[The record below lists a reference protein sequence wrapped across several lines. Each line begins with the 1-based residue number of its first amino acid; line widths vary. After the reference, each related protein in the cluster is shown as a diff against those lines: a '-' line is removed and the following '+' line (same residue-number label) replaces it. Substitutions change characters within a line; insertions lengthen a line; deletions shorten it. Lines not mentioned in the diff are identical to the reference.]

1 MCWKNSD
8 ITSLG
13 NSAAMHMREMA
24 HLTFPVIILQCKY
37 IAVMSTAEVKTVIL
51 NKASKA
57 THYEAILSMLK

>member
-1 MCWKNSD
+1 
-8 ITSLG
+8 
-13 NSAAMHMREMA
+13 MHMKETA
-24 HLTFPVIILQCKY
+24 HLTSPVIILQCKY